1 MRAQSTMTAAATM
14 VMLGLTAAATADA
27 RQRPV
32 TRSDVRTAS
41 AQAATNLPKA
51 PRWGG
56 RTDGRWWAG
65 SRAPGGWAA
74 YQRPLRGSAL
84 PAYWAVP
91 QWQVRDWSAF
101 DLPAPPA
108 GQRWT
113 RYYDDAVLV
122 DGRGIVHDTIGG
134 VDWDQLDPAGVDY
147 AYRSDWA
154 GDAGVSQVSVVP
166 NRAAPGTSYPV
177 PQRARETV
185 SVGSVAAPNAV
196 TVAPNRPTPAAPDPM
211 LARDRATVAAA
222 STPMPTAAP
231 MPNRAAPGAPYP
243 VPGRDRGTV
252 SASSVATPSAP
263 AVAPTPAAPIAAAA
277 DRQSLAA
284 AVPPAAAVQPA
295 VPATAVSPV
304 PVASRAAARS
314 TAAASAPG
322 AGYPVPPPGGW
333 ADPAPVATPYPP
345 AVATRAPAPVAATA
359 YPPAVATRAAPYREP
374 VVGAPPLGAPPL
386 GTPALGAPPPIVT
399 ASNGARV
406 ETTTREVAPGYYSN
420 GYYYPPQTIVTVTV
434 HPQPVG
440 TASPR

>member
-14 VMLGLTAAATADA
+14 VMLGLTAAGTADA
-27 RQRPV
+27 RERPV

-41 AQAATNLPKA
+41 AQAGTTLPKA

-108 GQRWT
+108 GHRWT

-134 VDWDQLDPAGVDY
+134 VDWDQLDPPGVDY
-147 AYRSDWA
+147 AYRGDWP
-154 GDAGVSQVSVVP
+154 GDAGVSQASVVP
-166 NRAAPGTSYPV
+166 SRAAPGTSYPV
-177 PQRARETV
+177 PERARETV
-185 SVGSVAAPNAV
+185 SVGSVAAANSV

-211 LARDRATVAAA
+211 LARDRATASAA
-222 STPMPTAAP
+222 STSPPTGATVV
-231 MPNRAAPGAPYP
+231 PNHAAPGAPYP
-243 VPGRDRGTV
+243 VPGRDRGAV
-252 SASSVATPSAP
+252 SAASATTPSAR
-263 AVAPTPAAPIAAAA
+263 AVVPTPAAPIAAG
-277 DRQSLAA
+277 RQSLAA
-284 AVPPAAAVQPA
+284 AAPPTVA
-295 VPATAVSPV
+295 ATAVSPV
-304 PVASRAAARS
+304 PAASREAARS
-314 TAAASAPG
+314 AAAGTPG

-333 ADPAPVATPYPP
+333 ANPAPVATPYPP

-374 VVGAPPLGAPPL
+374 VVG
-386 GTPALGAPPPIVT
+386 TPVFGAPPPIVT

-420 GYYYPPQTIVTVTV
+420 GYYYPPQTVVTVTV